1 MTTEPAPGSVTLKPA
16 QPRKRANNAD
26 ESRQNILDV
35 ATEEFARNGLSGS
48 RIDEIAARTKTSKR
62 MIYYHF
68 GDKEGLYLAV
78 LESVYRKIRAVEATL
93 EIEHLEP
100 EKALKRLV
108 EFTFDY
114 QNNNEDFI
122 RLVMIENIHHGA
134 YLAKSK
140 EIRALNFKIIDTI
153 ADLYSR
159 GVSAGVFRPGLDPV
173 EIHWFISALC
183 FFNVSNRA
191 TFSNIFDIDMASAI
205 NTVAR
210 REAVVE
216 MVTRF
221 VLK

>member
-1 MTTEPAPGSVTLKPA
+1 MTASANESATLKPA
-16 QPRKRANNAD
+16 KASRRTHNAD
-26 ESRQNILDV
+26 ASRQNILEV

-78 LESVYRKIRAVEATL
+78 LESVYQKIRAVEATL
-93 EIEHLEP
+93 KIEHLEP
-100 EKALKRLV
+100 EKALKRLI

-114 QNNNEDFI
+114 QNSNEDFI

-134 YLAKSK
+134 YVARSEK
-140 EIRALNFKIIDTI
+140 IRNLNVTVIDTI
-153 ADLYSR
+153 ARLYDR
-159 GVSAGVFRPGLDPV
+159 GVTAGVFRPGLDPV
-173 EIHWFISALC
+173 ELHWFISALC

-191 TFSNIFDIDMASAI
+191 TFSKIFDTDMASAI

-210 REAVVE
+210 RDAIVE
-216 MVTRF
+216 MVMRF

>member
-1 MTTEPAPGSVTLKPA
+1 MNESAQGPIALKPA
-16 QPRKRANNAD
+16 KSRKRVHNAD
-26 ESRQNILDV
+26 ASRQNILDV

-78 LESVYRKIRAVEATL
+78 LESVYRKIRALEATL
-93 EIEHLEP
+93 DIEHLEP
-100 EKALKRLV
+100 EKALKRLI

-140 EIRALNFKIIDTI
+140 EIRKLNFKIIDSIT
-153 ADLYSR
+153 ALYSR
-159 GVSAGVFRPGLDPV
+159 GVEAGAFRTGLDPV
-173 EIHWFISALC
+173 DIHWFISALC

-210 REAVVE
+210 REAIVE

>member
-1 MTTEPAPGSVTLKPA
+1 MKATANETIALKPTKA
-16 QPRKRANNAD
+16 RRRAPNAD

-48 RIDEIAARTKTSKR
+48 RIDEIAARTDTSKR

-78 LESVYRKIRAVEATL
+78 LESVYQKIRAVEETL
-93 EIEHLEP
+93 RIEHLEP
-100 EKALKRLV
+100 EKALKRLI

-114 QNNNEDFI
+114 QNSNEDFI
-122 RLVMIENIHHGA
+122 RLVMIENIHHGVH
-134 YLAKSK
+134 LAKSK
-140 EIRALNFKIIDTI
+140 KIRDLNVTVIDAI
-153 ADLYSR
+153 AGLYDR
-159 GVSAGVFRPGLDPV
+159 GVKAGVFRRGLDPV
-173 EIHWFISALC
+173 DLHWFISALC

-191 TFSNIFDIDMASAI
+191 TFSKIFDTDMASAI

-210 REAVVE
+210 RDAIVE
-216 MVTRF
+216 MVMRF